1 MKNRYS
7 MLILAVILAA
17 PMVIGFYIA
26 YNETAPGWEGGVHY
40 TYDTHYMFGNGE
52 MPQIHPA
59 VFVASLVEFPLI
71 MGMFMFALPKS
82 ACMPSQKCPRCNH
95 FIKYAVI
102 ERNMGLC
109 DCGQKLILLE
119 NN

>member
-1 MKNRYS
+1 MKNKYS
-7 MLILAVILAA
+7 MLFWAIILAA

-40 TYDTHYMFGNGE
+40 SAPGEYKLGSGE
-52 MPQIHPA
+52 MPQIHPS
-59 VFVASLVEFPLI
+59 VFVASLIEFPLI
-71 MGMFMFALPKS
+71 MVMFMFALPKS
-82 ACMPSQKCPRCNH
+82 ACMPSQKCPHCKQY
-95 FIKYAVI
+95 IKYAVI